1 MFIYLLQQILRMKIF
16 AFAASNS
23 RKSINKQLVS
33 YTLTYFDGYDKNL
46 IDLNDYEMPIYSI
59 DKENENG
66 IPQLA
71 YQLASQIDESD
82 LIICS
87 FAEHN
92 GAYTA
97 AFKNILDWI
106 SRIKGRKV
114 WNDKPI
120 FAMATSTGARGG
132 SSVLEMAAKRIPFN
146 GGRVVDTFSLPTF
159 GENFDPEK
167 GIINDNFRNE
177 LEEKINRLKSTLVF
191 TV

>member
-1 MFIYLLQQILRMKIF
+1 MKIF

-23 RKSINKQLVS
+23 RKSINKQLVT
-33 YTLTYFDGYDKNL
+33 YTLTYFDGYEKNL
-46 IDLNDYEMPIYSI
+46 IDLNDYEMPIYGI
-59 DKENENG
+59 DKENEDG
-66 IPQLA
+66 IPLPA
-71 YQLASQIDESD
+71 YKLASLIDESD

-97 AFKNILDWI
+97 AFKNILDWV

-132 SSVLEMAAKRIPFN
+132 SSVLDIASKRIPFN
-146 GGRVVDTFSLPTF
+146 GGKVIDTFSLPSF
-159 GENFDPEK
+159 GENFDPEN
-167 GIINDNFRNE
+167 GITNENLKTE

>member
-33 YTLTYFDGYDKNL
+33 YALTYFDGYDKNL

-146 GGRVVDTFSLPTF
+146 GGRVVDTFSLPAF

-177 LEEKINRLKSTLVF
+177 LEEKINRLKSTLVS

>member
-1 MFIYLLQQILRMKIF
+1 MKIF

-167 GIINDNFRNE
+167 GIIYDNFRNE